1 VTLPL
6 SDLPTS
12 GWCCYLLLCGGNSY
26 YCGIT
31 SDLGQRVRD
40 HTSGKG
46 GGYTKGTKPRTLDWY
61 ERHDDRGSA
70 AAREKQIK
78 NWNKTKKLKLSE
90 GQPPFVGMGTP
101 ALVSLG

>member
-1 VTLPL
+1 MILPL
-6 SDLPTS
+6 SDLPR
-12 GWCCYLLLCGGNSY
+12 GWCCYLLLCGDGSY

-46 GGYTKGTKPRTLDWY
+46 GGYTKGTKPRVWVWY

-78 NWNKTKKLKLSE
+78 NWNKTKKLKLSK
-90 GQPPFVGMGTP
+90 GQPPFVGLGIPTM
-101 ALVSLG
+101 VSLG